1 MMIPLTIWVIYTSF
15 LVFGAVA
22 GEFVDHIQLR
32 LVLAIAFAFVFP
44 FVTGASAFTQHS
56 APRFEER
63 MRRLLSI
70 VLALS
75 LGSSILIALFVGN
88 KAVPNLKNQ
97 PNWFMSQ
104 PSGSFAE
111 FNRSYSN
118 KIASIVSKTA
128 R

>member
-1 MMIPLTIWVIYTSF
+1 NQRSQSMSQPKEGEEASVTEYIVLLMMIPLTIWVIYTSF

-75 LGSSILIALFVGN
+75 LGSSILIAL
-88 KAVPNLKNQ
+88 
-97 PNWFMSQ
+97 
-104 PSGSFAE
+104 
-111 FNRSYSN
+111 
-118 KIASIVSKTA
+118 
-128 R
+128 